1 MTAQLQHDGTY
12 SFLAGG
18 GAMGALMRAHDW
30 ASTPLGP
37 PAGWP
42 QSLRTSVSTCL
53 NCAFPILLWW
63 GPDLVLLY
71 NDEYVPI
78 LGEKHPAALGKPG
91 QIVWA
96 EIWDVIGPLLHSVAA
111 GGEPTRS
118 RDMLLLPRRN
128 GFLEESYFSFSY
140 SPISDESGIGGI
152 FTPVMET
159 TSQVIGE
166 RRLKTL
172 RDLATSSAATLDIG
186 STLIRAATCLATNP
200 LDLPFVAL
208 YLIAPDRRHL
218 TLAGTAGL
226 QTPCALFADMVA
238 LESPGALPTL
248 LADAIATGEAAVT
261 NVLAPSLATLPLPK
275 NPWPEAPSQAM
286 ILPVIPAGH
295 EKPCA
300 VLVAGLSARLA
311 FDSAYREFLDLVAGQ
326 VGAALAD
333 AMAYEEE
340 RRRAEALAR
349 LDQAKTAFFA
359 NVSHEFRTP
368 LTLILGP
375 LEEVLADQEAAPALR
390 RRAEEAHRNAL
401 RLLRLVN
408 DLLDFSRIEAGRAQ
422 ARRTPTDFSALT
434 ADLAS
439 QFRSLCDSTGLSLKV
454 DCPALPA
461 PVPLDPAMWEK
472 ILFNLLSNAF
482 KFTHEGGIEVST
494 RLSAD
499 GKFAELQVADT
510 GIGIPENELPNL
522 FDRFHRVAGAAG
534 RTHEGAGIGLALV
547 REMAQLHGGD
557 VAASSRPGQGTVFTV
572 RVSLEAEAL
581 GLATAGDAAD
591 DAVPV
596 RSLSD
601 YLQEASRWLAGHD
614 DTTAEAEPPATAADA
629 PRILVADDNADMRAY
644 ITRLLYGTYRV
655 DTVADGQ
662 EALARATENPPDL
675 IISDVMM
682 PRLDG
687 IALVRQLRADP
698 RTAATP
704 FLLLSARAGT
714 EAGAEGLLAGADDYL
729 TKPFAEQELR
739 ARVAAIL
746 RAAALRHAATQ
757 RERDLLAQ
765 AEQANARLSDA
776 LAELEARGAELRR
789 LNTNLETLVG
799 ERTAERDRI
808 WQLSQEMLAV
818 VSADGILRAVNPAW
832 ERLLGYPA
840 AELVGRNISGF
851 MHAEDLGRSTTRLE
865 RYHDGALAPIE
876 NRYRHKDGTWR
887 WISWATVAEG
897 GVFYTVGRD
906 ITEEKRQSEMLAKT
920 EDALRQAQ
928 KMEAVGQLTGG
939 IAHDFNNMLQSIS
952 SGVELMRRRIADGR
966 PQEAERFVEAAQK
979 AIERAAALTY
989 RLLAF
994 SRRQALSPKSVA
1006 LTDLLHGLAD
1016 LVRQT
1021 IGPAID
1027 LRVRLKDACWP
1038 VRCDAN
1044 QLENALLNLAIN
1056 ARDAMPEGGTFVIET
1071 ENVVLSEHDVAGAA
1085 GARAGDFVRITAR
1098 DTGSGMAPD
1107 VVARAFEPFFTTKP
1121 AGQGTG
1127 LGLSQVYGFVSQ
1139 SNGVVRLDSTPGQGT
1154 SVHLFIP
1161 RDTDGGTQA
1170 NDAISLL
1177 ATAPPRAVTGAT
1189 VLLVED
1195 EADLRAHG
1203 AEALRD
1209 IGCRVIEAADGP
1221 GALNA
1226 LRDALRHD
1234 GGGVD
1239 MLVSDIGLPGGLNG
1253 RQLADVARDMLPDL
1267 PVLLVTGYS
1276 NNLDAPTLPPGM
1288 AYLEK
1293 PFALETLTARV
1304 RAMALI

>member
-1 MTAQLQHDGTY
+1 
-12 SFLAGG
+12 
-18 GAMGALMRAHDW
+18 MRAHDW
-30 ASTPLGP
+30 AKTPLGP
-37 PAGWP
+37 PDGWP

-63 GPDLVLLY
+63 GQELVLLY

-91 QIVWA
+91 EKVWA
-96 EIWDVIGPLLHSVAA
+96 ELWDVIGPMLRQVAG

-140 SPISDESGIGGI
+140 SPISDEQGIGGI

-159 TSQVIGE
+159 TAQVIGA
-166 RRLKTL
+166 RRLNTL
-172 RDLATSSAATLDIG
+172 RDLAASGAATLDIA
-186 STLIRAATCLATNP
+186 STLIRSATCLATNP
-200 LDLPFVAL
+200 FDLPFAAL
-208 YLIAPDRRHL
+208 YLVAEGRRHL
-218 TLAGTAGL
+218 MLAGTAGL
-226 QTPCALFADMVA
+226 QTPCDLFPDSVA
-238 LESPGALPTL
+238 LDAPGELKTL
-248 LADAIATGEAAVT
+248 LAEAVAGRAAETGA
-261 NVLAPSLATLPLPK
+261 LAPALAALTLPE
-275 NPWPEAPSQAM
+275 NPWPDMPSGLM

-295 EKPCA
+295 EQASA
-300 VLVAGLSARLA
+300 VLVAGLSPRLA
-311 FDSAYREFLDLVAGQ
+311 VDTAYREFLDLVAGQ

-349 LDQAKTAFFA
+349 LDQAKSTFFA

-368 LTLILGP
+368 LTLLLGP
-375 LEEVLADQEAAPALR
+375 LEDVLADRQAPPLVHER
-390 RRAEEAHRNAL
+390 VEIAHRNAL

-434 ADLAS
+434 AGLAS
-439 QFRSLCDSTGLSLKV
+439 QFRSLCEGAGLSLTV

-461 PVPLDPAMWEK
+461 LVPIDPAMWEK
-472 ILFNLLSNAF
+472 TLFNLLSNAF
-482 KFTHEGGIEVST
+482 KFTHEGGIAVST

-499 GKFAELQVADT
+499 GNYAELRVADT
-510 GIGIPENELPNL
+510 GIGIAESELPHL

-547 REMAQLHGGD
+547 REMAQLHGGHVE
-557 VAASSRPGQGTVFTV
+557 VASVPGQGTVFTV
-572 RVSLEAEAL
+572 RVSLHDAGHEAP
-581 GLATAGDAAD
+581 ATMPATEDAAQI
-591 DAVPV
+591 
-596 RSLSD
+596 RSLSA
-601 YLQEASRWLAGHD
+601 YLREASRWLAGHD
-614 DTTAEAEPPATAADA
+614 DATPEDVPARAAADA
-629 PRILVADDNADMRAY
+629 PRVLVADDNADMRAY
-644 ITRLLYGTYRV
+644 FRRLLAGTYLV
-655 DTVADGQ
+655 ETAPDGEVAF
-662 EALARATENPPDL
+662 ARATENPPDL
-675 IISDVMM
+675 ILADVMM

-687 IALVRQLRADP
+687 LGLVRRLRADP

-704 FLLLSARAGT
+704 FVLLSARAGT
-714 EAGAEGLLAGADDYL
+714 EAGAEGLQAGADDYL

-746 RAAALRHAATQ
+746 RATALRRAATQ
-757 RERDLLAQ
+757 RERDLLART
-765 AEQANARLSDA
+765 EQANARLSEA
-776 LAELEARGAELRR
+776 LAELEAQETELRR
-789 LNTNLETLVG
+789 LNAELETLVG

-808 WQLSQEMLAV
+808 WRLSQEMLAV
-818 VSADGILRAVNPAW
+818 VGADGVLRAVNPAW
-832 ERLLGYPA
+832 ERLLGYKA
-840 AELVGRNISGF
+840 AELVGRSIAGF
-851 MHAEDLGRSTTRLE
+851 MHAEDLGRSMARLE
-865 RYHDGALAPIE
+865 RIQDGRLAPVE
-876 NRYRHKDGTWR
+876 NRYRHKDGGWR
-887 WISWATVAEG
+887 WFSWATVAEG

-994 SRRQALSPKSVA
+994 SRRQALSPKSVDIA
-1006 LTDLLHGLAD
+1006 DLLRGLGD

-1027 LRVRLKDACWP
+1027 LRVRLTEACWA

-1056 ARDAMPEGGTFVIET
+1056 ARDAMPQGGTFMIET
-1071 ENVVLSEHDVAGAA
+1071 DNVMLSETDIAGAA
-1085 GARAGDFVRITAR
+1085 GARAGEFVRITAR
-1098 DTGSGMAPD
+1098 DTGTGMAPE
-1107 VVARAFEPFFTTKP
+1107 VLARAFEPFFTTKP

-1154 SVHLFIP
+1154 AVHLFIP
-1161 RDTDGGTQA
+1161 RDTDGGAQA
-1170 NDAISLL
+1170 NDAMSLL
-1177 ATAPPRAVTGAT
+1177 ATAPPRALAGAT

-1195 EADLRAHG
+1195 EVDLRAHG

-1209 IGCRVIEAADGP
+1209 IGCRVIEASDGP

-1276 NNLDAPTLPPGM
+1276 KSLDAPTLPPGM

-1293 PFALETLTARV
+1293 PFTLEMLTERV
-1304 RAMALI
+1304 RKMALS